1 MTKEQK
7 SKVIE
12 NLVKKLA
19 DVKSL
24 YLTDIAGLNSK
35 ETSALRRACF
45 NSGIEL
51 SVVKNSL
58 LEKAM
63 ESSEKDF
70 GDLKNTLIGNTSLM
84 FSDIANSPAKV
95 IKNFRKKSNKP
106 ILKGAYLE
114 ESIYI
119 GDDKVD
125 QLVQIKSKEEV
136 IGEIITLLQSPA
148 KNIINSLQSGGGK
161 LSSILKTLSD
171 RKSENNDNSN

>member
-1 MTKEQK
+1 
-7 SKVIE
+7 
-12 NLVKKLA
+12 
-19 DVKSL
+19 
-24 YLTDIAGLNSK
+24 
-35 ETSALRRACF
+35 
-45 NSGIEL
+45 
-51 SVVKNSL
+51 
-58 LEKAM
+58 M

-148 KNIINSLQSGGGK
+148 KNIINSLQSGGDK

-171 RKSENNDNSN
+171 RKSENNENSN